1 MTERR
6 TPKQRAAH
14 MAELLAEV
22 AAQSLAEDAE
32 QAGETGQGKPWFPVV
47 DVPLRLTPEQAS
59 ALLLYLER
67 GGGSY
72 SVRGSTMT
80 PDLHEEMQAGI
91 RNAAAQMRRAGITI
105 EKDDEGQ
112 GKA

>member
-6 TPKQRAAH
+6 TRKQRAAH
-14 MAELLAEV
+14 MAELLADV

-32 QAGETGQGKPWFPVV
+32 QGKPWFPVV
-47 DVPLRLTPEQAS
+47 DVALRLTPEQAS

-91 RNAAAQMRRAGITI
+91 RNAAAQMRRAGITTG
-105 EKDDEGQ
+105 DDEGQ
-112 GKA
+112 GRA